1 MIRTPPRKSLRP
13 RQLASPA
20 AAPPASA
27 PRAMLPCHLPLP
39 LPAYAAAPSP
49 QPRRGLRLRRNA
61 GAAALQLG
69 VGTGEGEPAAPRRLP
84 RLLCLHGFRTS
95 AEIMRRQVVGRWPA
109 EVTSRL
115 DLVFADGPFPA
126 EGASPVAGVF
136 DPPYYEWF
144 QFAGKISGPQDPVDC
159 RNLDGCFSYLEE
171 LMIRLGPF
179 DGLLGFSQGA
189 AVSAVLAGLQEQV
202 NRVVAF
208 GDSWGRSECLM
219 CAMSVACH
227 GCYGGSLILQTRF
240 CVFRQGLA
248 FTGVAKVK
256 CVIAISGGKIHAPV
270 AAARAY
276 DSKIV
281 CPSLH
286 FIGDDDFAKPRSEEL
301 LEAFADPLVIRHP
314 CAHTVPNLD
323 EKGLQTM
330 ITYLDKVEGEI
341 WEHSSTDAKIMAS
354 NLEAEIPGA

>member
-1 MIRTPPRKSLRP
+1 MEVIRTPPGRCLRPRP
-13 RQLASPA
+13 RQLASSA
-20 AAPPASA
+20 ATPPASA
-27 PRAMLPCHLPLP
+27 PCAVLPCHLP
-39 LPAYAAAPSP
+39 LPAYAAAPR
-49 QPRRGLRLRRNA
+49 PRRGLRLRRNT
-61 GAAALQLG
+61 GAALQLG
-69 VGTGEGEPAAPRRLP
+69 VGTGHAGLCGGGGGGEGEPAAPRRPP

-95 AEIMRRQVVGRWPA
+95 AEIMRRQVVGRWPD

-144 QFAGKISGPQDPVDC
+144 QFAGEISGAHDPIEC

-171 LMIRLGPF
+171 LMIREGPF

-189 AVSAVLAGLQEQV
+189 AVSAVLAGLQEK
-202 NRVVAF
+202 
-208 GDSWGRSECLM
+208 
-219 CAMSVACH
+219 
-227 GCYGGSLILQTRF
+227 
-240 CVFRQGLA
+240 GLA

-270 AAARAY
+270 AASRAF
-276 DSKIV
+276 DSKIA

-301 LEAFADPLVIRHP
+301 LEAFADPLVICHP
-314 CAHTVPNLD
+314 CGHTVPNLD

-330 ITYLDKVEGEI
+330 LTYLDNVEREI
-341 WEHSSTDAKIMAS
+341 WEHWSTDT
-354 NLEAEIPGA
+354 LETQIPGA